1 MNFEG
6 LHAILNKEEVIP
18 TRQARDFLDNPQEI
32 DDLYKHHV
40 RTYIPLRTGTDEASG
55 VIDFA
60 SRFIRQ
66 IKEARAPRGYITAD
80 FGYGKTSAGLFVW
93 QKAQDARFIVV
104 PPFRLNRLEDLLD
117 ATAGWVAY
125 ILGKAVPQF
134 VERVIEI
141 YRFYHDREL
150 EGVAKRYGV
159 TLEQAERMYN
169 DQALQLNIVP
179 KEIVRF
185 FSQMTDLVQE
195 AGFEGLVI
203 IPDELQQYLEP
214 EIKSGKVDPLVPLFD
229 IVTELMN
236 QQGKLAFGFLMIIT
250 SKELGVINDQRGDL
264 IDRLRG
270 NTLDLRAIYDR
281 EFPARLWMRFAES
294 FDYVQLASQMIDAYT
309 LESLGQIASRQ
320 DLSNG
325 PRTVINVFRRIAQRV
340 IESDGQIV
348 PYTPIDLI
356 DDFIANRISFD
367 ARKVIQEVTS
377 TALAASVVRGNTAL
391 TQAVK
396 LVAAFPVDGVTR
408 EIQAH
413 YELAEACAELKIS
426 GFPEIVLE
434 IGDRNRPA
442 LILRGLDAA
451 QENTDELT
459 LILREFVRNY
469 QPQAASQLQ
478 RAVNA
483 FISLLSLIFKQEH
496 WTVEAITYGDFARNA
511 EIVYNGAFPE
521 MVRRFPE
528 RFVHVR
534 ILGDDERVIDSN
546 LEGECHLTF
555 TLRRYFDL
563 SHQERQSILG
573 EMQLDEN
580 SFSANFTLNLM
591 LPCFDVLNR
600 ASQDQLRRV
609 MDIEQVTPLLVL
621 SLYAYLQDVAERDG
635 VSKPLKEMIKRS
647 MAVRLLEAALEIL
660 FNPAVGVQF
669 NAAGGRII
677 EQCVGSLI
685 ETRYGDQYHTLI
697 TYKQWRDSLRSY
709 ISALK
714 QLPNFSQKQG
724 FSVVEGTKDDIARLF
739 STTASSFDAFQ
750 SRFSQLLQIE
760 GDTFPSR
767 AEVKAG
773 RKGGVRFTRHPLEEI
788 ILASF
793 EGTTTSTKRDGK
805 TLSALRLDDVYGG
818 SAELG
823 YRRDEIKFTLDIME
837 ARDLVEVDGG
847 WVREKPRTS
856 VSIDALNEQ
865 VQLFKREADL
875 LYQANGQPDAKH
887 MSDRAEQYVQRLK
900 GLYRHRNEAE
910 LIVLDEQ
917 IQADRLLLQAQIERE
932 INELRKRV
940 AKLELVNL
948 PPEWSEILVT
958 MIRAG
963 TFTSHINQVRLLYE
977 QMMRQWNNE
986 VAAYRE
992 RLSEL
997 ISEQN
1002 DLSLSSLQRFSVRIN
1017 QLTKTHLDLN
1027 DQRRTLEGGVQQTEA
1042 WQEVV
1047 NQFHELMEAI
1057 QRLGEPAKHLLSQLQ
1072 EIEVNITKAFEKH
1085 PSEAF
1090 DTAPQY
1096 KKLLSQL
1103 EQQIEGFASQA
1114 ERKFNRE
1121 QENYRNLLIQKTG
1134 VKPAKLWQK
1143 IIYSSHNPDGVY
1155 GNLYQAVEEQM
1166 ADLLDELSSSLERE
1180 QIALIALR
1188 TMPIEHFENDGEAM
1202 EQELER
1208 IDGILNSLNDEYT
1221 YLAEGATSPN
1231 IRNAENFEHWLD
1243 IVVRMQNELR
1253 NVHAAIQQIREP
1265 PEGLSFSPDE
1275 QLVINALTQ
1284 LGANTNLIRL
1294 RQALDTV
1301 SEDTFWSVVKS
1312 LWEKQIVEVNIKFQ

>member
-1 MNFEG
+1 
-6 LHAILNKEEVIP
+6 
-18 TRQARDFLDNPQEI
+18 
-32 DDLYKHHV
+32 
-40 RTYIPLRTGTDEASG
+40 
-55 VIDFA
+55 
-60 SRFIRQ
+60 
-66 IKEARAPRGYITAD
+66 
-80 FGYGKTSAGLFVW
+80 
-93 QKAQDARFIVV
+93 
-104 PPFRLNRLEDLLD
+104 
-117 ATAGWVAY
+117 
-125 ILGKAVPQF
+125 
-134 VERVIEI
+134 
-141 YRFYHDREL
+141 
-150 EGVAKRYGV
+150 
-159 TLEQAERMYN
+159 MYS

-179 KEIVRF
+179 REIVRF
-185 FSQMTDLVQE
+185 FVQMTDLVQK

-214 EIKSGKVDPLVPLFD
+214 EIKSGRVDPLVPLFD

-281 EFPARLWMRFAES
+281 EFPARLWRRFAES

-309 LESLGQIASRQ
+309 LDSLGQIASRQ

-340 IESDGQIV
+340 IESDSQIV

-377 TALAASVVRGNTAL
+377 TALASSVVRGNTAL
-391 TQAVK
+391 SQAVK

-442 LILRGLDAA
+442 LMLRGLDAA

-469 QPQAASQLQ
+469 QPQAANQLQ

-483 FISLLSLIFKQEH
+483 FVSLLSLIFKQEH
-496 WTVEAITYGDFARNA
+496 WAVETITHRDFAHNA

-534 ILGDDERVIDSN
+534 ILGDDEHVASN
-546 LEGECHLTF
+546 LQGECSLTF

-591 LPCFDVLNR
+591 LPCFDALNR
-600 ASQDQLRRV
+600 ATQDQLRRV
-609 MDIEQVTPLLVL
+609 MDVEQVTALLVL
-621 SLYAYLQDVAERDG
+621 SLYAYLQDAADRDG
-635 VSKPLKEMIKRS
+635 VSKPLREMIKRS
-647 MAVRLLEAALEIL
+647 MAVRLLEAALETL
-660 FNPAVGVQF
+660 FNPAVGVRF

-677 EQCVGSLI
+677 EQSVGSLI
-685 ETRYGDQYHTLI
+685 ETRYDDRYHTLI

-739 STTASSFDAFQ
+739 STTAASFDAFQ

-767 AEVKAG
+767 AEIKAG
-773 RKGGVRFTRHPLEEI
+773 RRRGGVRFTRHPLEEI
-788 ILASF
+788 ILTSF
-793 EGTTTSTKRDGK
+793 EGATISTKRDGK
-805 TLSALRLDDVYGG
+805 ALSALRLDDVYGG
-818 SAELG
+818 AAELG

-875 LYQANGQPDAKH
+875 LHQANGQPDTKLMAQ
-887 MSDRAEQYVQRLK
+887 RAEQYIQRLK
-900 GLYRHRNEAE
+900 ELRKHRNEAE
-910 LIVLDEQ
+910 LTVLDEQ
-917 IQADRLLLQAQIERE
+917 IQADKPLLQAQIERE

-963 TFTSHINQVRLLYE
+963 TFTSPINQVRLQYE

-986 VAAYRE
+986 AAAYRE

-997 ISEQN
+997 ITEQN
-1002 DLSLSSLQRFSVRIN
+1002 NLSLSSLQRFSGRVS

-1027 DQRRTLEGGVQQTEA
+1027 DQRRILERIVRQTEA
-1042 WQEVV
+1042 WQEVA

-1057 QRLGEPAKHLLSQLQ
+1057 QRLGEPAKHLLGQLQ
-1072 EIEVNITKAFEKH
+1072 EIEVNITRAFEKH
-1085 PSEAF
+1085 ASEAF
-1090 DTAPQY
+1090 DTVPQY

-1103 EQQIEGFASQA
+1103 EREIEGFTSQA

-1143 IIYSSHNPDGVY
+1143 IIYSSRNPDGVY
-1155 GNLYQAVEEQM
+1155 NNLYQAVEEQM
-1166 ADLLDELSSSLERE
+1166 ADLLDELSSSVEKE
-1180 QIALIALR
+1180 QTALLALR
-1188 TMPIEHFENDGEAM
+1188 TMPVEHFESDGEAA
-1202 EQELER
+1202 EQELR
-1208 IDGILNSLNDEYT
+1208 QIDTILNRLNDEYT
-1221 YLAEGATSPN
+1221 HLAERTTSTN
-1231 IRNAENFEHWLD
+1231 IRDTRNFEQWLD

-1253 NVHAAIQQIREP
+1253 NVHATIQQLREP
-1265 PEGLSFSPDE
+1265 PEGPYFSPDE
-1275 QLVINALTQ
+1275 QVVINALNH
-1284 LGANTNLIRL
+1284 LGANANLIRL
-1294 RQALDTV
+1294 RQDLNTV
-1301 SEDTFWSVVKS
+1301 SDDAFWSAVKS
-1312 LWEKQIVEVNIKFQ
+1312 LWEKQIVEVNLKIQ

>member
-1 MNFEG
+1 
-6 LHAILNKEEVIP
+6 
-18 TRQARDFLDNPQEI
+18 
-32 DDLYKHHV
+32 
-40 RTYIPLRTGTDEASG
+40 
-55 VIDFA
+55 
-60 SRFIRQ
+60 
-66 IKEARAPRGYITAD
+66 
-80 FGYGKTSAGLFVW
+80 
-93 QKAQDARFIVV
+93 
-104 PPFRLNRLEDLLD
+104 
-117 ATAGWVAY
+117 
-125 ILGKAVPQF
+125 
-134 VERVIEI
+134 
-141 YRFYHDREL
+141 
-150 EGVAKRYGV
+150 
-159 TLEQAERMYN
+159 
-169 DQALQLNIVP
+169 
-179 KEIVRF
+179 
-185 FSQMTDLVQE
+185 
-195 AGFEGLVI
+195 
-203 IPDELQQYLEP
+203 
-214 EIKSGKVDPLVPLFD
+214 
-229 IVTELMN
+229 
-236 QQGKLAFGFLMIIT
+236 
-250 SKELGVINDQRGDL
+250 
-264 IDRLRG
+264 
-270 NTLDLRAIYDR
+270 
-281 EFPARLWMRFAES
+281 
-294 FDYVQLASQMIDAYT
+294 
-309 LESLGQIASRQ
+309 
-320 DLSNG
+320 
-325 PRTVINVFRRIAQRV
+325 
-340 IESDGQIV
+340 
-348 PYTPIDLI
+348 
-356 DDFIANRISFD
+356 
-367 ARKVIQEVTS
+367 
-377 TALAASVVRGNTAL
+377 
-391 TQAVK
+391 
-396 LVAAFPVDGVTR
+396 
-408 EIQAH
+408 
-413 YELAEACAELKIS
+413 
-426 GFPEIVLE
+426 
-434 IGDRNRPA
+434 
-442 LILRGLDAA
+442 
-451 QENTDELT
+451 
-459 LILREFVRNY
+459 
-469 QPQAASQLQ
+469 
-478 RAVNA
+478 
-483 FISLLSLIFKQEH
+483 
-496 WTVEAITYGDFARNA
+496 
-511 EIVYNGAFPE
+511 
-521 MVRRFPE
+521 
-528 RFVHVR
+528 
-534 ILGDDERVIDSN
+534 
-546 LEGECHLTF
+546 
-555 TLRRYFDL
+555 
-563 SHQERQSILG
+563 
-573 EMQLDEN
+573 
-580 SFSANFTLNLM
+580 
-591 LPCFDVLNR
+591 
-600 ASQDQLRRV
+600 
-609 MDIEQVTPLLVL
+609 
-621 SLYAYLQDVAERDG
+621 
-635 VSKPLKEMIKRS
+635 
-647 MAVRLLEAALEIL
+647 
-660 FNPAVGVQF
+660 
-669 NAAGGRII
+669 
-677 EQCVGSLI
+677 
-685 ETRYGDQYHTLI
+685 
-697 TYKQWRDSLRSY
+697 
-709 ISALK
+709 
-714 QLPNFSQKQG
+714 
-724 FSVVEGTKDDIARLF
+724 
-739 STTASSFDAFQ
+739 
-750 SRFSQLLQIE
+750 
-760 GDTFPSR
+760 
-767 AEVKAG
+767 
-773 RKGGVRFTRHPLEEI
+773 
-788 ILASF
+788 
-793 EGTTTSTKRDGK
+793 
-805 TLSALRLDDVYGG
+805 
-818 SAELG
+818 
-823 YRRDEIKFTLDIME
+823 
-837 ARDLVEVDGG
+837 
-847 WVREKPRTS
+847 
-856 VSIDALNEQ
+856 
-865 VQLFKREADL
+865 
-875 LYQANGQPDAKH
+875 
-887 MSDRAEQYVQRLK
+887 LK

-1312 LWEKQIVEVNIKFQ
+1312 LWEKQIVEVNVKFQ

>member
-1 MNFEG
+1 MNFGG
-6 LHAILNKEEVIP
+6 LQAILHKEEVIP
-18 TRQARDFLDNPQEI
+18 TRQARDFLNNAQEI
-32 DDLYKHHV
+32 DDVYKHHV
-40 RTYIPLRTGTDEASG
+40 RTYIPLQTGTDEASG
-55 VIDFA
+55 VLAFA

-66 IKEARAPRGYITAD
+66 IKESRAPRGYITAD

-93 QKAQDARFIVV
+93 QKAQEARLIAV

-117 ATAGWVAY
+117 ATAGWIAY
-125 ILGKAVPQF
+125 IFGKSVPQM
-134 VERVIEI
+134 VERVIDI

-150 EGVAKRYGV
+150 EAIAKRYGM
-159 TLEQAERMYN
+159 TLDQAERMYS

-185 FSQMTDLVQE
+185 FAQMTDLVRE

-229 IVTELMN
+229 IITELMN

-270 NTLDLRAIYDR
+270 HTLDLRAIYDR

-294 FDYVQLASQMIDAYT
+294 FDYVQLASQMIDAYV
-309 LESLGQIASRQ
+309 LDSLGQIASRQ

-340 IESDGQIV
+340 LEANGQIV

-356 DDFIANRISFD
+356 DDFVANRISFD
-367 ARKVIQEVTS
+367 ARKIIQEVTN
-377 TALAASVVRGNTAL
+377 TALAASVVRDNTAL

-396 LVAAFPVDGVTR
+396 LVAAFPVDGLTR

-413 YELAEACAELKIS
+413 YELVEACAELKIS

-434 IGDRNRPA
+434 IGDRNHPA

-451 QENTDELT
+451 QESTDELT

-469 QPQAASQLQ
+469 QPQAANQLQ

-483 FISLLSLIFKQEH
+483 FVSLLSLIFKQEH
-496 WTVEAITYGDFARNA
+496 WTVEEITHQDFAHNA

-534 ILGDDERVIDSN
+534 ILGDDERVITSN
-546 LEGECHLTF
+546 LEGECSLTF

-563 SHQERQSILG
+563 PNQQRQSILG
-573 EMQLDEN
+573 EIQLDEN

-591 LPCFDVLNR
+591 LPCFDALNR
-600 ASQDQLRRV
+600 ANQDQLRRV
-609 MDIEQVTPLLVL
+609 IDVEQVTPLLVL
-621 SLYAYLQDVAERDG
+621 SLYTYLQDAADRDG

-647 MAVRLLEAALEIL
+647 MAVRLLEAALEVL
-660 FNPAVGVQF
+660 FNPAVGVRF

-677 EQCVGSLI
+677 EQIVGSLI
-685 ETRYGDQYHTLI
+685 ETRYDDRYHTLI

-739 STTASSFDAFQ
+739 STTAASFDAFQ

-760 GDTFPSR
+760 GDAFPSR
-767 AEVKAG
+767 ADVKAG
-773 RKGGVRFTRHPLEEI
+773 RKGGVRFIRHPLEEI
-788 ILASF
+788 VLASF
-793 EGTTTSTKRDGK
+793 EGTTTTTKRDGK

-818 SAELG
+818 AADLG

-856 VSIDALNEQ
+856 VSIDTLNEE

-875 LYQANGQPDAKH
+875 LHQANGQPDTKL
-887 MSDRAEQYVQRLK
+887 MSQRAEQYVQRLK
-900 GLYRHRNEAE
+900 ELRRHRNEAE

-963 TFTSHINQVRLLYE
+963 TFTSPINQVRLQYE

-986 VAAYRE
+986 AAAYRE

-1002 DLSLSSLQRFSVRIN
+1002 NLSLSSLQRFNGRIN

-1027 DQRRTLEGGVQQTEA
+1027 DQRRILERIVQQTEA
-1042 WQEVV
+1042 WQEVA

-1057 QRLGEPAKHLLSQLQ
+1057 QRLGEPAKHLLGQLQ
-1072 EIEVNITKAFEKH
+1072 EIEVNITRAFEKH
-1085 PSEAF
+1085 ASEAF

-1121 QENYRNLLIQKTG
+1121 QENYRNSLIQKTG

-1143 IIYSSHNPDGVY
+1143 IIYSSRNPDGVY

-1166 ADLLDELSSSLERE
+1166 ADLLDEISSSVERE
-1180 QIALIALR
+1180 QTALLALR
-1188 TMPIEHFENDGEAM
+1188 TMPVEHFESDGEAA
-1202 EQELER
+1202 EQELRR
-1208 IDGILNSLNDEYT
+1208 IDTTLGNLNDQYT
-1221 YLAEGATSPN
+1221 HLAEGATSAN
-1231 IRNAENFEHWLD
+1231 IRNTENFEQWLD
-1243 IVVRMQNELR
+1243 VVVKMQRELQH
-1253 NVHAAIQQIREP
+1253 VHEAIQQLREP
-1265 PEGLSFSPDE
+1265 PEGPSFSPDE
-1275 QLVINALTQ
+1275 QLVLNALAQ
-1284 LGANTNLIRL
+1284 LGTNANLIRV
-1294 RQALDTV
+1294 RQAISTV
-1301 SEDTFWSVVKS
+1301 NDDTFWSIVRT
-1312 LWEKQIVEVNIKFQ
+1312 LWEKQIIEVTLKTQ

>member
-1 MNFEG
+1 MNFDG

-32 DDLYKHHV
+32 DDLYKHHI
-40 RTYIPLRTGTDEASG
+40 RTYIPLQTGTDEASG
-55 VIDFA
+55 VLDFA
-60 SRFIRQ
+60 SKFVRQ
-66 IKEARAPRGYITAD
+66 VKEARAPRGYITAD
-80 FGYGKTSAGLFVW
+80 FGYGKTSAGLYVW
-93 QKAQDARFIVV
+93 QKAQDARLIAV

-125 ILGKAVPQF
+125 ILGKTVPQF
-134 VERVIEI
+134 VERVVEI

-150 EGVAKRYGV
+150 EAIANRYGV
-159 TLEQAERMYN
+159 TLEQAERMYS

-185 FSQMTDLVQE
+185 FTQMTELVQE

-214 EIKSGKVDPLVPLFD
+214 EIKSGKVDPLVPLFE
-229 IVTELMN
+229 IVTEVMN
-236 QQGKLAFGFLMIIT
+236 QQGRLAFGFLMIIT

-281 EFPARLWMRFAES
+281 KFPARLWMRFAES
-294 FDYVQLASQMIDAYT
+294 FDYTQFASQMIDAFT

-325 PRTVINVFRRIAQRV
+325 PRTVVNVFRRIAQRV
-340 IESDGQIV
+340 IESNGQIE

-367 ARKVIQEVTS
+367 ARKIIQEVTS
-377 TALAASVVRGNTAL
+377 TALAAGVVRGNTAL
-391 TQAVK
+391 SQAVK
-396 LVAAFPVDGVTR
+396 LVAAFPVDGATR
-408 EIQAH
+408 QIQES

-434 IGDRNRPA
+434 IGDRNHPA
-442 LILRGLDAA
+442 LMLRGLDAA

-469 QPQAASQLQ
+469 QPQAANQLQ

-483 FISLLSLIFKQEH
+483 FISLLSLIFKQEY
-496 WTVEAITYGDFARNA
+496 WAVETITHRDFARNA
-511 EIVYNGAFPE
+511 EVVYNGAFPD

-528 RFVHVR
+528 RTVHIR
-534 ILGDDERVIDSN
+534 ILGEDERVIVSN
-546 LEGECHLTF
+546 LEGECNLTF

-563 SHQERQSILG
+563 STQERQSILG
-573 EMQLDEN
+573 EMQLDDN
-580 SFSANFTLNLM
+580 SFSANFSLNLM

-600 ASQDQLRRV
+600 ATQDQLRRV
-609 MDIEQVTPLLVL
+609 IDVEQVTPLLVL
-621 SLYAYLQDVAERDG
+621 SLYAYLQDTADRDG

-660 FNPAVGVQF
+660 FNPALGVRF

-677 EQCVGSLI
+677 EQSVGSLI
-685 ETRYGDQYHTLI
+685 ETRYDDRYHTLI

-739 STTASSFDAFQ
+739 STTAASFDAFQ

-760 GDTFPSR
+760 GDAFPSR
-767 AEVKAG
+767 ADVKAG

-793 EGTTTSTKRDGK
+793 EGATTSTKRDGK
-805 TLSALRLDDVYGG
+805 ALSALRLDDVYGG
-818 SAELG
+818 AEELG

-847 WVREKPRTS
+847 WVREKQRTT
-856 VSIDALNEQ
+856 VSIDTLNEQ

-875 LYQANGQPDAKH
+875 LHQANGQPDTKL
-887 MSDRAEQYVQRLK
+887 MSLRAEQYVQRLK
-900 GLYRHRNEAE
+900 ELRRHRNEAE

-917 IQADRLLLQAQIERE
+917 IQADRPLLQAQIERE

-948 PPEWSEILVT
+948 PSEWSEILLT

-963 TFTSHINQVRLLYE
+963 TFTSPINQVRLQYE

-986 VAAYRE
+986 SAAYRE

-1002 DLSLSSLQRFSVRIN
+1002 NLSLSSLQRFNGRIN
-1017 QLTKTHLDLN
+1017 QVTKTHLDLN
-1027 DQRRTLEGGVQQTEA
+1027 DQRRILEHIVQQTEA
-1042 WQEVV
+1042 WQEVA

-1057 QRLGEPAKHLLSQLQ
+1057 QRLGEPAKHLLGQLQ
-1072 EIEVNITKAFEKH
+1072 EIEVNITRAFEKR

-1121 QENYRNLLIQKTG
+1121 QENYRNSLIQKTG

-1143 IIYSSHNPDGVY
+1143 IIYSSRNPDGVY

-1166 ADLLDELSSSLERE
+1166 ADLLDELSSSVERE
-1180 QIALIALR
+1180 QTALIALR
-1188 TMPIEHFENDGEAM
+1188 TMPIEHFDGDGETA
-1202 EQELER
+1202 EQELGR
-1208 IDGILNSLNDEYT
+1208 IETILRSLNDEFT
-1221 YLAEGATSPN
+1221 HLAEGATSTN
-1231 IRNAENFEHWLD
+1231 IRNTEGFEQWLD

-1253 NVHAAIQQIREP
+1253 NVHATIQQLREP
-1265 PEGLSFSPDE
+1265 PEGPSFSPDE
-1275 QLVINALTQ
+1275 QMIINALTQ
-1284 LGANTNLIRL
+1284 LGVNANLIRL
-1294 RQALDTV
+1294 RQALAIVGDDV
-1301 SEDTFWSVVKS
+1301 FWSVVKS
-1312 LWEKQIVEVNIKFQ
+1312 LWEKQIIEVNLKIQ

>member
-1 MNFEG
+1 
-6 LHAILNKEEVIP
+6 
-18 TRQARDFLDNPQEI
+18 
-32 DDLYKHHV
+32 
-40 RTYIPLRTGTDEASG
+40 
-55 VIDFA
+55 
-60 SRFIRQ
+60 
-66 IKEARAPRGYITAD
+66 
-80 FGYGKTSAGLFVW
+80 
-93 QKAQDARFIVV
+93 
-104 PPFRLNRLEDLLD
+104 
-117 ATAGWVAY
+117 
-125 ILGKAVPQF
+125 
-134 VERVIEI
+134 
-141 YRFYHDREL
+141 
-150 EGVAKRYGV
+150 
-159 TLEQAERMYN
+159 
-169 DQALQLNIVP
+169 
-179 KEIVRF
+179 
-185 FSQMTDLVQE
+185 
-195 AGFEGLVI
+195 
-203 IPDELQQYLEP
+203 
-214 EIKSGKVDPLVPLFD
+214 
-229 IVTELMN
+229 
-236 QQGKLAFGFLMIIT
+236 
-250 SKELGVINDQRGDL
+250 
-264 IDRLRG
+264 
-270 NTLDLRAIYDR
+270 
-281 EFPARLWMRFAES
+281 
-294 FDYVQLASQMIDAYT
+294 MIDAYT
-309 LESLGQIASRQ
+309 LDSLGQIASRQ

-325 PRTVINVFRRIAQRV
+325 PRTVVNVFRRIAQRV
-340 IESDGQIV
+340 IESNGQIV

-391 TQAVK
+391 SQAVK

-442 LILRGLDAA
+442 LMLRGLDVA

-469 QPQAASQLQ
+469 QPQAANQLQ

-483 FISLLSLIFKQEH
+483 FVSLLSLIFKQEY
-496 WTVEAITYGDFARNA
+496 WTTETITHRDFARNA
-511 EIVYNGAFPE
+511 EVVYNGAFPN

-528 RFVHVR
+528 RTVHIR
-534 ILGDDERVIDSN
+534 ILGEDERVVASN
-546 LEGECHLTF
+546 LEGECNLTF

-563 SHQERQSILG
+563 SNQERQSILG

-591 LPCFDVLNR
+591 LPCFDALNR
-600 ASQDQLRRV
+600 ATQDQLRRV
-609 MDIEQVTPLLVL
+609 IDVEQVNPLLVL
-621 SLYAYLQDVAERDG
+621 SLYAYLQDAADRDG

-660 FNPAVGVQF
+660 FNPAVGVRF

-677 EQCVGSLI
+677 EQSVGSLI
-685 ETRYGDQYHTLI
+685 ETRYDDRYHTLI

-739 STTASSFDAFQ
+739 STTAASFDTFQ

-760 GDTFPSR
+760 GDAFPSR

-788 ILASF
+788 ILTSL
-793 EGTTTSTKRDGK
+793 EGATTSTKRDGK
-805 TLSALRLDDVYGG
+805 TLSALRLDEVYGRA
-818 SAELG
+818 AELG

-856 VSIDALNEQ
+856 VSIDTLNEQ

-875 LYQANGQPDAKH
+875 LYQANGQPDTKL
-887 MSDRAEQYVQRLK
+887 MSQWAEQYVQRLK
-900 GLYRHRNEAE
+900 ELRRHRNEAE

-917 IQADRLLLQAQIERE
+917 IQTHRPLLQAQIERE

-948 PPEWSEILVT
+948 PPEWSEILAT

-963 TFTSHINQVRLLYE
+963 TFTSPINQVRLQYE

-986 VAAYRE
+986 AAAYRE

-1002 DLSLSSLQRFSVRIN
+1002 NLSLSSLQCFNGRIN

-1027 DQRRTLEGGVQQTEA
+1027 DQRRILERIVQQIKA
-1042 WQEVV
+1042 WQEIAD
-1047 NQFHELMEAI
+1047 QFHELMEGI
-1057 QRLGEPAKHLLSQLQ
+1057 QRQGEPAKQLLGQLQ
-1072 EIEVNITKAFEKH
+1072 EIEVNITRAFEKH
-1085 PSEAF
+1085 ASEAF
-1090 DTAPQY
+1090 NNAPQY

-1103 EQQIEGFASQA
+1103 EQEIEGFASQA
-1114 ERKFNRE
+1114 ERKFNRA
-1121 QENYRNLLIQKTG
+1121 QENYRNSLIQKTG

-1143 IIYSSHNPDGVY
+1143 IIYSSRNPDGVY

-1166 ADLLDELSSSLERE
+1166 ADLLDELSSSVERE
-1180 QIALIALR
+1180 QTTLIALR
-1188 TMPIEHFENDGEAM
+1188 RMPVEHFENNGEAV
-1202 EQELER
+1202 EQELGR
-1208 IDGILNSLNDEYT
+1208 IDTILNSLNDEYT
-1221 YLAEGATSPN
+1221 HLAERATSTN
-1231 IRNAENFEHWLD
+1231 IRNTDNFEQWLD

-1253 NVHAAIQQIREP
+1253 NVHTAIQQLREP
-1265 PEGLSFSPDE
+1265 PEGPFLSPDE
-1275 QLVINALTQ
+1275 QVVINALNQ
-1284 LGANTNLIRL
+1284 LGANANLIRL

-1301 SEDTFWSVVKS
+1301 SDDVFWSVVKS
-1312 LWEKQIVEVNIKFQ
+1312 LWEKQIVEINLKIQ